1 VRVDGVE
8 VSAELEER
16 IMACSDPALLAAW
29 LQRVATVATA
39 AELLAG

>member
-1 VRVDGVE
+1 
-8 VSAELEER
+8 
-16 IMACSDPALLAAW
+16 MACSDPALLAAW